1 MKIGLF
7 YEHNLP
13 RPWDEGDE
21 LKLFQEVLEQVELAD
36 KLGYQYVWQ
45 VEHHFLEEYA
55 HSSAPEVLLSA
66 YSQRT
71 KNIRLGHGIV
81 QTPPG
86 YNHPARI
93 AERIAT
99 LDLVSNGRVEFGTG
113 ESSSLSELG
122 GFELN
127 GAEKRDMWRE
137 GTQLAI
143 RYMTETPFTG
153 YEGKYVSGP
162 PRNCVPKPVQKPHPP
177 LWVAC
182 SQRPT
187 IHLAAENGM
196 GALTF
201 SFISSEEAKHWV
213 DDYYN
218 TLENQCVPIGKVVNP
233 NIACVSP
240 LMCAKTEEEAIAK
253 GEKGLNFFGYALAWF
268 YVFGKHYPGRTSIWD
283 SYEANGDQF
292 SLFRMQQLN
301 QAPDAIRGCIGTPDQ
316 IREVL
321 KRYEEAG
328 VDQIVFFS
336 QAGYNTHEDICE
348 SYELLAKEVLPEF
361 WDRDAAG
368 EGKKKA
374 RAEELNDKAM
384 ARKGEEE
391 LPELDPDYT
400 IDSPMAGQMGTSFF

>member
-1 MKIGLF
+1 MKFGLF

-13 RPWDEGDE
+13 RPWNDGDE

-36 KLGYQYVWQ
+36 KLGFHTVWQ

-122 GFELN
+122 GFMLD
-127 GAEKRDMWRE
+127 GTQKREMWRE
-137 GTQLAI
+137 GTEVAI

-187 IHLAAENGM
+187 IHLAAQNGM

-201 SFISSEEAKHWV
+201 SFISCDEAQHWV
-213 DDYYN
+213 SDYYN
-218 TLENQCVPIGKVVNP
+218 TLENECVPIGKFVNA

-240 LMCAKTEEEAIAK
+240 LMCAPTEEQALAQ

-268 YVFGKHYPGRTSIWD
+268 YVFGKHYPGRTSIWE
-283 SYEANGDQF
+283 SYEQNGDQF

-316 IREVL
+316 LRQTL
-321 KRYEEAG
+321 RRYEDAG

-336 QAGYNTHEDICE
+336 QAGYTKHEDICA
-348 SYELLAKEVLPEF
+348 SYELLAKEVMPEF
-361 WDRDAAG
+361 MERDEKMAS
-368 EGKKKA
+368 KKAA
-374 RAEELNDKAM
+374 RAEELNDKAL
-384 ARKGEEE
+384 ARKDEQ
-391 LPELDPDYT
+391 LPELDPEYT